1 MMNTPAFIQV
11 VLPVIDYD
19 SDSQE
24 PSFGESILLLLSEKG
39 DLSKAEIEKHVK
51 FKRSRVLKELKQL
64 LDDGIEMLGS
74 GRGTRYRIK

>member
-1 MMNTPAFIQV
+1 MNTPAFIQV

-39 DLSKAEIEKHVK
+39 DLSRAEIEKHVG
-51 FKRSRVLKELKQL
+51 FKRSRVLKGLKQL
-64 LDDGIEMLGS
+64 LDDGRIEMLGS
-74 GRGTRYRIK
+74 GRSTRYRIK

>member
-24 PSFGESILLLLSEKG
+24 PSFGESIPLLSEKG